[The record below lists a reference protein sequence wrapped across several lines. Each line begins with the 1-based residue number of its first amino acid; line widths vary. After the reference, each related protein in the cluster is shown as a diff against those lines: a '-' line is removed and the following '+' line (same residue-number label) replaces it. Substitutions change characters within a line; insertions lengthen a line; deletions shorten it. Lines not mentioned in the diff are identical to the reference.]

1 MPSSDPS
8 GPHGPQLPPSS
19 ATSARVTA
27 ALVTS
32 TIMIVIGAF
41 IALRPLWAEPVPLTP
56 SRWLDMAFAFF
67 FLLRGMVGLRSA
79 IATRRRLR

>member
-1 MPSSDPS
+1 MTPRAPEPPDDDR
-8 GPHGPQLPPSS
+8 LPPSR

-32 TIMIVIGAF
+32 SVMIAIGAF

-67 FLLRGMVGLRSA
+67 FLLRGAIGLRSA
-79 IATRRRLR
+79 VATRKRLR